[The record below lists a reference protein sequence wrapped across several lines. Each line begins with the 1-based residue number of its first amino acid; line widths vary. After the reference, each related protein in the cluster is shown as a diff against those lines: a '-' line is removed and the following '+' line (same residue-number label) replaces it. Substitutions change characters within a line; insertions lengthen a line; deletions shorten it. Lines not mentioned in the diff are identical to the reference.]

1 MSLEKGTLPYDVSG
15 KGESC
20 EFHWK
25 VDLMEQQIQDLVD
38 SIRKEGLDEAN
49 RERDRIIAQAK
60 AEADRIVK
68 EARENAA
75 KMIED
80 ATKECEL
87 RQQSTKAS
95 LVQASRDVAL
105 SLKGE
110 INDQLAKILSQQI
123 AASFDKEL
131 VAKIVAAAVEAGLK
145 DTTIEISGQ
154 DAQSIVASLSAS
166 LASKLKGGLSL
177 KVGTGYDGARL
188 VEVVSRWRTT
198 TISFHPFRPSEAIA
212 RVSCPSRTSSP
223 SAGHASPGRTMGYS
237 RVSP

>member
-1 MSLEKGTLPYDVSG
+1 MR
-15 KGESC
+15 
-20 EFHWK
+20 
-25 VDLMEQQIQDLVD
+25 Q
-38 SIRKEGLDEAN
+38 
-49 RERDRIIAQAK
+49 
-60 AEADRIVK
+60 
-68 EARENAA
+68 
-75 KMIED
+75 
-80 ATKECEL
+80 CEL

-154 DAQSIVASLSAS
+154 DAQSIVASLSSS

-188 VEVVSRWRTT
+188 VSNDGSGY
-198 TISFHPFRPSEAIA
+198 IDL
-212 RVSCPSRTSSP
+212 
-223 SAGHASPGRTMGYS
+223 SAEEMAGLLKPYLSDA
-237 RVSP
+237 VKALVFD

>member
-1 MSLEKGTLPYDVSG
+1 
-15 KGESC
+15 
-20 EFHWK
+20 
-25 VDLMEQQIQDLVD
+25 MEQQIQDLVD

-60 AEADRIVK
+60 GEADRIVK

-123 AASFDKEL
+123 AASFDKDL

-166 LASKLKGGLSL
+166 LASKLKNGLAL

-188 VEVVSRWRTT
+188 VSNDGSGY
-198 TISFHPFRPSEAIA
+198 IDL
-212 RVSCPSRTSSP
+212 
-223 SAGHASPGRTMGYS
+223 SAEEMAGLLKPYLSDA
-237 RVSP
+237 VKALVFD

>member
-1 MSLEKGTLPYDVSG
+1 
-15 KGESC
+15 
-20 EFHWK
+20 
-25 VDLMEQQIQDLVD
+25 MEQQIQDLVD

-131 VAKIVAAAVEAGLK
+131 VAKIVASAVEAGLK

-154 DAQSIVASLSAS
+154 DAQSIVASLSSS

-188 VEVVSRWRTT
+188 VSNDGSGY
-198 TISFHPFRPSEAIA
+198 IDL
-212 RVSCPSRTSSP
+212 
-223 SAGHASPGRTMGYS
+223 SAEEMAGLLKPYLSDA
-237 RVSP
+237 VKALVFD

>member
-1 MSLEKGTLPYDVSG
+1 MNTYTKDVETSISLQSR
-15 KGESC
+15 
-20 EFHWK
+20 FHFC
-25 VDLMEQQIQDLVD
+25 LFRLYFAQQIQDLVD

-60 AEADRIVK
+60 GEADRIVK

-188 VEVVSRWRTT
+188 VSNDGSGY
-198 TISFHPFRPSEAIA
+198 IDL
-212 RVSCPSRTSSP
+212 
-223 SAGHASPGRTMGYS
+223 SAEEMAGLLKPYLSDA
-237 RVSP
+237 VKALVFD

>member
-1 MSLEKGTLPYDVSG
+1 MWKYQFLCNQGFIFVFFDYTLPYGISG
-15 KGESC
+15 KREPC

-60 AEADRIVK
+60 GEADRIVK

-75 KMIED
+75 KMIDD

-110 INDQLAKILSQQI
+110 INDQLTKILSQQI
-123 AASFDKEL
+123 ASSFDKDL
-131 VAKIVAAAVEAGLK
+131 VAKLVAAVVEAGLK
-145 DTTIEISGQ
+145 DTTIEIAGE
-154 DAQSIVASLSAS
+154 DAQTLVSSLSSS
-166 LASKLKGGLSL
+166 LASKLKNGLAL

-188 VEVVSRWRTT
+188 VSNDGSGY
-198 TISFHPFRPSEAIA
+198 IDL
-212 RVSCPSRTSSP
+212 
-223 SAGHASPGRTMGYS
+223 SADEMAGLLKPYLSDA
-237 RVSP
+237 VKALVFD

>member
-1 MSLEKGTLPYDVSG
+1 
-15 KGESC
+15 
-20 EFHWK
+20 
-25 VDLMEQQIQDLVD
+25 MEQQIQDLVD

-60 AEADRIVK
+60 GEADRIVK

-75 KMIED
+75 KMIDD

-110 INDQLAKILSQQI
+110 INDQLTKILSQQI
-123 AASFDKEL
+123 TSSFDRDL
-131 VAKIVAAAVEAGLK
+131 VAKLVAAVVEAGLK
-145 DTTIEISGQ
+145 DTTIEIAGE
-154 DAQSIVASLSAS
+154 DAQTLVSSLSSS
-166 LASKLKGGLSL
+166 LASKLKNGLAL

-188 VEVVSRWRTT
+188 VSNDGSGY
-198 TISFHPFRPSEAIA
+198 IDL
-212 RVSCPSRTSSP
+212 
-223 SAGHASPGRTMGYS
+223 SADEMAGLLKPYLSDA
-237 RVSP
+237 VKALVFD